1 MLEEIRKQSQ
11 STLIIILFGFIIFVF
26 VFSFGAGSRGFR
38 EGGCGRTG
46 VAALVNG
53 EPVSETFFSFYYSQ
67 HLNSLR
73 RRLES
78 GKALKPEEKLQLR
91 QEVLQ
96 SLVDQAIL
104 RQAAYRSGLY
114 VTDEERNDSIR
125 NMPAFQDEKKRF
137 SFKLYSLFVQRYLQ
151 TTTDVFEELQREEML
166 ARRMAEVI
174 QDTARVLDDEIE
186 AAYRLRETKVDI
198 EYVKISAAKFATD
211 TPASDEQVAQFVK
224 EHPEEIKA
232 EYEARSETYHKPK
245 QVQVAHVFFEKRQGY
260 DAEQIQEKREQAE
273 ISYDDLKKGADFA
286 AQAKE
291 YSEDD
296 ATREKGGE
304 LPLLTRELL
313 AARWGTAVAEAAF
326 ALEEGALSPVIES
339 EKGFHVLKAL
349 KVVPAEDHSLEEV
362 QNDIARTLLRQRD
375 ANQKARAEAERIL
388 AAVKSGKKLTE
399 VVPAAEEGKEGAP
412 DRLVSQRSGFFS
424 RMMPFVPGVG
434 MNDDLVR
441 QAFDLP
447 RDKPFYEAVFTLG
460 TVDGFD
466 EYLLF
471 GVAERKDPDMAA
483 FAEAKPALAKQMLMM
498 RRYQQV
504 ATWSEIQR
512 SRARVEI
519 NQALLTIHKQ
529 KGKRAVEPIPMDDF

>member
-53 EPVSETFFSFYYSQ
+53 EPVSETSFSFYYSQ

-96 SLVDQAIL
+96 SLVDQAVL

-114 VTDEERNDSIR
+114 VTDEERNEAIR

-166 ARRMAEVI
+166 ARRMAEIV
-174 QDTARVLDDEIE
+174 QDTARVMDDEVE
-186 AAYRLRETKVDI
+186 TAYRLRETKIDL
-198 EYVKISAAKFATD
+198 EFVKISAAKFA
-211 TPASDEQVAQFVK
+211 SDAAIPDERVAEFLK
-224 EHPEEIKA
+224 THPEEVKA
-232 EYEARSETYHKPK
+232 EYEARTDTYHKPK

-260 DAEQIQEKREQAE
+260 DADQIREKREQAE

-286 AQAKE
+286 SQARE

-304 LPLLTRELL
+304 LPMLTRELL
-313 AARWGTAVAEAAF
+313 SARFGNAVAEAAF
-326 ALEEGALSPVIES
+326 ALEEGALSPVLES

-349 KVVPAEDHSLEEV
+349 KIVPAEDHPLEEV
-362 QNDIARTLLRQRD
+362 QHDLARALIRRGD

-388 AAVKSGKKLTE
+388 ATVKGGKKLAE
-399 VVPAAEEGKEGAP
+399 VVPPAAEDKPDAA
-412 DRLVSQRSGFFS
+412 DRLGSRRSGLFS

-441 QAFDLP
+441 AAFELP
-447 RDKPFYEAVFTLG
+447 RDKPFYDGVFTLG
-460 TVDGFD
+460 TVDGLD
-466 EYLLF
+466 EYLVF

-483 FAEAKPALAKQMLMM
+483 FTEAKQSLRNQLLMM

-504 ATWSEIQR
+504 AAWSEHQR
-512 SRARVEI
+512 NRARIEI
-519 NQALLTIHKQ
+519 NQALLTAPERA
-529 KGKRAVEPIPMDDF
+529 KRGVEPIPVDDF